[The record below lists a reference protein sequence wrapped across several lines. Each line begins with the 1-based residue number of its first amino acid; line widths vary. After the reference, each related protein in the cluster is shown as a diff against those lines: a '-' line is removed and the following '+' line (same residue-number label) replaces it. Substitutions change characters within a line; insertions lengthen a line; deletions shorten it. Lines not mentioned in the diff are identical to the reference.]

1 MRVSSSMI
9 FDTGA
14 SGISRQTSALL
25 KVQQQLSSGRRIV
38 TPGDDPV
45 AAARALEV
53 SQASDVVSQYSR
65 NQAAA
70 TGALGLEEVHLSHAE
85 DLLQRVHELALQ
97 AGSAIRTASAR
108 KGIATELRATFD
120 QLLGIANSKDAAG
133 NHVFGGF
140 KSDTTP
146 FGGSIDAVLA
156 GGEISYQGDEGQ
168 RNIQVS
174 GSRYI
179 PISDS
184 GLDVFRRI
192 PNGNGYFV
200 TDYAAGNTGTATVN
214 SGSISDPAAWRN
226 SSTQDVEVRFAVN
239 LGVTTYDLVDTVSG
253 NSLLTGGAAP
263 APVGSQRAYVS
274 GQPIVLKSQGAEP
287 AFDLGGSIAINGA
300 AANGDSYTLK
310 PSSSQSVFASVA
322 KLVGALEN
330 GGTTPADDARYL
342 SDIRAGV
349 SNIRQSLDNVVRVR
363 AEVGTRMNEIESLQT
378 MGGELGLQYQ
388 QSLSELQDVDY
399 AKTITELTRRQANLE
414 AAQQSFLRVS
424 QLSLFSLL

>member
-25 KVQQQLSSGRRIV
+25 KVQQQLASGRRIL

-45 AAARALEV
+45 AAARAMEV
-53 SQASDVVSQYSR
+53 SQSNDVVSQFAR
-65 NQAAA
+65 NQEAAK
-70 TGALGLEEVHLSHAE
+70 GELGLEESYLSHAE

-97 AGSAIRTASAR
+97 AGSAIHNSTAR
-108 KGIATELRATFD
+108 KGIATELRGTFD

-140 KSDTTP
+140 KSGTTP
-146 FGGSIDAVLA
+146 FGGSVDAVIA
-156 GGEISYQGDEGQ
+156 GSEIDYQGDEG
-168 RNIQVS
+168 RREIQVS

-184 GLDVFRRI
+184 GLDVFRHI

-200 TDYAAGNTGTATVN
+200 TNYAAGNTGTATIDT
-214 SGSISDPAAWRN
+214 GSISDPAAWR
-226 SSTQDVEVRFAVN
+226 SSATQNVQIKFSVN
-239 LGVTTYDLVDTVSG
+239 AGVTSYDLVDTVSG
-253 NSLLTGGAAP
+253 KSLLTGGAAP
-263 APVGSQRAYVS
+263 AAVGSQRAYTS

-287 AFDLGGSIAINGA
+287 AFDLGGSVAITGA
-300 AANGDSYTLK
+300 AANGDSFTLK

-330 GGTTPADDARYL
+330 GGTTPADDARFFG
-342 SDIRAGV
+342 DIRAGIT
-349 SNIRQSLDNVVRVR
+349 SIRQSLDNVVRIR
-363 AEVGTRMNEIESLQT
+363 AEIGTRMNEIESLQS
-378 MGGELGLQYQ
+378 MGSELSLQYQ

-399 AKTITELTRRQANLE
+399 AKSITEMTRRQADLE
-414 AAQQSFLRVS
+414 AAQQSFLRIS
-424 QLSLFSLL
+424 QLSLFRLL

>member
-45 AAARALEV
+45 AAARAMEV
-53 SQASDVVSQYSR
+53 SQANDVVSQFAR
-65 NQAAA
+65 NQDTAI
-70 TGALGLEEVHLSHAE
+70 GVLGLEEAHLSHTE
-85 DLLQRVHELALQ
+85 DLLLRVHQLALQ
-97 AGSAIRTASAR
+97 AGSAIHSPTAR
-108 KGIATELRATFD
+108 KGIAVELRGTFD

-140 KSDTTP
+140 KSDTVP
-146 FGGSIDAVLA
+146 FGGSIDPMIS
-156 GGEISYQGDEGQ
+156 GGEIAYLGDEGQ
-168 RNIQVS
+168 RELQVS
-174 GSRYI
+174 ASRFI

-200 TDYAAGNTGTATVN
+200 TNYTAGNTGTATIN
-214 SGSISDPAAWRN
+214 AGTISDPSAWRN
-226 SSTQDVEVRFAVN
+226 SATQNVAVKFSVN
-239 LGVTTYDLVDTVSG
+239 AGVTTYDLVDTVSG
-253 NSLLTGGAAP
+253 KSLLTGGAAP
-263 APVGSQRAYVS
+263 AAVGSQRAYLS
-274 GQPIVLKSQGAEP
+274 GQPIDLKSQGAEP
-287 AFDLGGSIAINGA
+287 AFNLGGSIAISGTP
-300 AANGDSYTLK
+300 ANGDSYALA
-310 PSSSQSVFASVA
+310 PSSSQSVFSSVA

-342 SDIRAGV
+342 SDIQSGI
-349 SNIRQSLDNVVRVR
+349 SNIRQSLDNVVRLR
-363 AEVGTRMNEIESLQT
+363 AEVGTRMNEIDSLKT
-378 MGGELGLQYQ
+378 MGGELSLQYQ

-399 AKTITELTRRQANLE
+399 AKTITEMTRRQASLE
-414 AAQQSFLRVS
+414 AAQQSFLRIS
-424 QLSLFSLL
+424 QLSLFRLL

>member
-9 FDTGA
+9 FDAGA

-25 KVQQQLSSGRRIV
+25 KVQQQLSSGRRIL

-45 AAARALEV
+45 AAARAMEV
-53 SQASDVVSQYSR
+53 SQSNDVVSQFAR
-65 NQAAA
+65 NQEAAK
-70 TGALGLEEVHLSHAE
+70 GELGLEESYLSHAE

-97 AGSAIRTASAR
+97 AGSAIHNSTAR
-108 KGIATELRATFD
+108 KGIATELRGTFD

-140 KSDTTP
+140 KSGTTP
-146 FGGSIDAVLA
+146 FGGSVEAVIAGSEID
-156 GGEISYQGDEGQ
+156 YQGDEG
-168 RNIQVS
+168 RREIQVS

-184 GLDVFRRI
+184 GLEVFRHI

-200 TDYAAGNTGTATVN
+200 TDYAAGNTGTATIDT
-214 SGSISDPAAWRN
+214 GSISDPSAWRN
-226 SSTQDVEVRFAVN
+226 SATQNVQIKFSINA
-239 LGVTTYDLVDTVSG
+239 GVTTYDLVDTVSG
-253 NSLLTGGAAP
+253 KSLLTGGAAP
-263 APVGSQRAYVS
+263 AAVASQRAYTS

-287 AFDLGGSIAINGA
+287 AFDLGGSVGIAGA
-300 AANGDSYTLK
+300 AANGDSFTLK

-330 GGTTPADDARYL
+330 GGTTPADDARFFG
-342 SDIRAGV
+342 DIRA
-349 SNIRQSLDNVVRVR
+349 SITNIRQSLDNVVRVR
-363 AEVGTRMNEIESLQT
+363 AEIGTRMNEIESLQS
-378 MGGELGLQYQ
+378 MGSNLSLQYQ

-399 AKTITELTRRQANLE
+399 AKSITEMTRRQADLE

-424 QLSLFSLL
+424 QLSLFRLL